1 MDKGI
6 RIVVV
11 LMGLVALLGGLGFI
25 FAPTQMEADFSIVAS
40 RVDGL
45 GTIRGDLG
53 GMFLMA
59 AGFILYGSRPGKSAW
74 LVVPVV
80 LLITV
85 LFGRTVHIL
94 IDGISQ
100 PAIRSTLI
108 EIIALV
114 FLEFSRRRLSYNGA
128 EY

>member
-1 MDKGI
+1 MDKGL
-6 RIVVV
+6 RFGVV
-11 LMGLVALLGGLGFI
+11 LMGLIALLGGLGFV

-59 AGFILYGSRPGKSAW
+59 AGFMLYGSRPGKSAW
-74 LVVPVV
+74 LVVPIV
-80 LLITV
+80 LLLTV

-100 PAIRSTLI
+100 PAIRSTLV
-108 EIIALV
+108 EIFALG
-114 FLEFSRRRLSYNGA
+114 FLEFSRRKLSVSDHQV
-128 EY
+128 

>member
-40 RVDGL
+40 RIDGL

-59 AGFILYGSRPGKSAW
+59 ACIW
-74 LVVPVV
+74 W
-80 LLITV
+80 
-85 LFGRTVHIL
+85 
-94 IDGISQ
+94 
-100 PAIRSTLI
+100 
-108 EIIALV
+108 
-114 FLEFSRRRLSYNGA
+114 
-128 EY
+128 